1 MARKG
6 GGIYRMNKRTLK
18 SIGLAVTILGST
30 VWLYL
35 NLRPDR
41 IDLNPYAALGAG
53 AAAEAAKLLNNA
65 GRLVLV
71 DADFGIYKLLAP
83 TTEAEIKAFKK
94 AIRKTKLKIAASERV
109 TIAPPSM
116 ARTGIFMQPGQM
128 AGLIARH
135 PDADAIVLF
144 VGLAGPGDLDGVGGE
159 NRKTKLILVSNYE
172 PYYQAL
178 LQKRTIQLAIAP
190 RPGATDEE
198 DKIIRSSKEW
208 FERHYVV
215 ATPERMAELG
225 N

>member
-1 MARKG
+1 M
-6 GGIYRMNKRTLK
+6 
-18 SIGLAVTILGST
+18 LGE
-30 VWLYL
+30 
-35 NLRPDR
+35 
-41 IDLNPYAALGAG
+41 
-53 AAAEAAKLLNNA
+53 AAAGETARLLNNA
-65 GRLVLV
+65 GRLVVV

-83 TTEAEIKAFKK
+83 TTAAEIKAFAK
-94 AIRKTKLKIAASERV
+94 AIRKSNLKIAASERV

-135 PDADAIVLF
+135 PDAEAIVLF
-144 VGLAGPGDLDGVGGE
+144 VGLAGPGDLEGVGGE
-159 NRKTKLILVSNYE
+159 YSKTKLILVSNYE
-172 PYYQAL
+172 PYYRTL

-198 DKIIRSSKEW
+198 DKTIRSSKEW

-215 ATPERMAELG
+215 AIPERMAELG